1 MENVKILRWRSY
13 REGYSVWLT
22 QFLQLQS
29 AVHNIFLNMYAFK
42 FQHLA
47 PNELR
52 VTRTQAQRKTFKF
65 LSSDILFEDSSV
77 RLLSVNKAFSNSVP
91 KSIIKSGCRQ
101 EGRGELK
108 WGRETNGA
116 PRCRLG
122 CGRWGCKRDLMV
134 GWIREILVTMLNNY
148 GSSRDQSTIDWTP
161 QAFST
166 QSLGKQRFVN
176 WCSDHSGCSS

>member
-1 MENVKILRWRSY
+1 MK
-13 REGYSVWLT
+13 EGVT
-22 QFLQLQS
+22 GLQS
-29 AVHNIFLNMYAFK
+29 AVHKYCSVL
-42 FQHLA
+42 HLSCRSFFTIW
-47 PNELR
+47 PRMNCKWTDQSGSNKLR
-52 VTRTQAQRKTFKF
+52 EKLLKF
-65 LSSDILFEDSSV
+65 LESVAPFERSSV
-77 RLLSVNKAFSNSVP
+77 RLLPVNKAFSNSAP

-101 EGRGELK
+101 GRRGEPK

-122 CGRWGCKRDLMV
+122 CRRWGCKRDLMV

-166 QSLGKQRFVN
+166 QSLGKQRLVN
-176 WCSDHSGCSS
+176 